1 MQPAHSR
8 DGAGADC
15 ARNAGLYDQLERAL
29 ISLTYAL
36 ADARVS
42 EQSPPA
48 ELDRIV
54 RSHEALQSAGA
65 EVQVIMLALQSA
77 GLRSAA
83 ERARQ
88 WG

>member
-1 MQPAHSR
+1 MQRACSK
-8 DGAGADC
+8 DEAGVDR
-15 ARNAGLYDQLERAL
+15 ARNAGLYDALERAL

-42 EQSPPA
+42 EQSPSA
-48 ELDRIV
+48 ELDRLV

-65 EVQVIMLALQSA
+65 QLQVILLALQSA

-83 ERARQ
+83 ERARD

>member
-1 MQPAHSR
+1 MRPDFTK
-8 DGAGADC
+8 DGAGGDPAG
-15 ARNAGLYDQLERAL
+15 NEGLYDQLERAL

>member
-1 MQPAHSR
+1 MQPVCSKDR
-8 DGAGADC
+8 VGGDGA
-15 ARNAGLYDQLERAL
+15 RSAGLYDQLERAL

-36 ADARVS
+36 ADARDS
-42 EQSPPA
+42 EQSAPS
-48 ELDRIV
+48 EFDRIA
-54 RSHEALQSAGA
+54 RSHEALQNAGA
-65 EVQVIMLALQSA
+65 QVQVIMLALQSA

>member
-1 MQPAHSR
+1 VGSK
-8 DGAGADC
+8 DGAGGDD

-42 EQSPPA
+42 EQSAPS
-48 ELDRIV
+48 EFDRIA
-54 RSHEALQSAGA
+54 RSHEALQNAGA
-65 EVQVIMLALQSA
+65 QVQVILLALQSA

-83 ERARQ
+83 ERVRQ